1 MNSKQLREQRAAL
14 IGQLDAIVASAQAE
28 GRTLNSEES
37 VQFDKIDAE
46 AIELR
51 NNIERIE
58 KVEAAK
64 KEIAAKQEERAAAPQ
79 KVEGRAAFAKYLRS
93 GLGSLNAE
101 ERHALET
108 RGTDT
113 QIVGTDSLGGY
124 LVPEDFS
131 NILDVASKFTG
142 IVEQV
147 SQVINTN
154 SGALLPYPTVD
165 DTSVSGAILS
175 EATAPSVSDMT
186 FAAVNL
192 NAYNYS
198 SGIVKVSRQLLQDG
212 AFNLDAFLVD
222 ALGGRIARGTN
233 ADFTTGDGSSKPK
246 GVVAGSAA
254 GKTAASATAVTAAE
268 ILDLMYSVDPSYRNA
283 ANAGFMMKD
292 STLAAV
298 RKLGLGSANDF
309 PIFVPAMNPGEKD
322 MLYGKPIHINN
333 DMDAIATGKKTILF
347 GDFSKF
353 VVRVAGGLQFLRL
366 DERFADAL
374 VVGYIAYKRV
384 DSNILQANAIKHL
397 VQA

>member
-14 IGQLDAIVASAQAE
+14 IQGMDAIVTSAQAE

-51 NNIERIE
+51 NNIDRIE

-64 KEIAAKQEERAAAPQ
+64 KEIAAKQEQRADAPQ
-79 KVEGRAAFAKYLRS
+79 KVESRAAFAKYLRS
-93 GLGSLNAE
+93 GMGSLNSE
-101 ERHALET
+101 ERRSLET

-142 IVEQV
+142 VVEQV

-154 SGALLPYPTVD
+154 SGSLLPYPTVD

-175 EATAPSVSDMT
+175 EATAPAVSDMT
-186 FAAVNL
+186 FSAVNL

-233 ADFTTGDGSSKPK
+233 ASFTTGTGSSQPK
-246 GVVAGSAA
+246 GVVVGSAA
-254 GKTAASATAVTAAE
+254 GKTAASATAITAAE
-268 ILDLMYSVDPSYRNA
+268 LLDLMYSVDPSYRNA
-283 ANAGFMMKD
+283 AGAGFMMKD

-333 DMDAIATGKKTILF
+333 DMAAIATTNKTVLF

-366 DERFADAL
+366 DERYADAL

>member
-14 IGQLDAIVASAQAE
+14 IQGMDAIVTSAQAE

-51 NNIERIE
+51 NNIDRIE

-64 KEIAAKQEERAAAPQ
+64 KEIAAKQEQRADAPQ
-79 KVEGRAAFAKYLRS
+79 KVESRAAFAKYLRS
-93 GLGSLNAE
+93 GMGSLNSE
-101 ERHALET
+101 ERRSLET

-142 IVEQV
+142 VVEQV

-154 SGALLPYPTVD
+154 SGSLLPYPTVD

-175 EATAPSVSDMT
+175 EATAPAVSDMT
-186 FAAVNL
+186 FSAVNL

-233 ADFTTGDGSSKPK
+233 ASFTTGTGSSQPK
-246 GVVAGSAA
+246 GVVVGSAA

-283 ANAGFMMKD
+283 ASAGFMMKD

-333 DMDAIATGKKTILF
+333 DMAAIATTAKSILF

-374 VVGYIAYKRV
+374 IVGYIAYKRV

>member
-64 KEIAAKQEERAAAPQ
+64 KEIAAKQEERAATPQ

-142 IVEQV
+142 VVEQV

-154 SGALLPYPTVD
+154 SGSLLPYPTVD
-165 DTSVSGAILS
+165 DTSVSGALLS
-175 EATAPSVSDMT
+175 EATAPAVSDMT
-186 FAAVNL
+186 FSAVDL

-233 ADFTTGDGSSKPK
+233 AAFTTGTGSSQPK
-246 GVVAGSAA
+246 GVVTGAAA
-254 GKTAASATAVTAAE
+254 GKTAASATAITAAE
-268 ILDLMYSVDPSYRNA
+268 ILDLMYAVDPSYRNS

-333 DMDAIATGKKTILF
+333 DMDAIATAKKTILF
-347 GDFSKF
+347 GDWSKF

-366 DERFADAL
+366 DERYADAL

-384 DSNILQANAIKHL
+384 DSNILQANAIKYL

>member
-14 IGQLDAIVASAQAE
+14 IQGMDAIVTSAQAE

-51 NNIERIE
+51 NNIDRIE

-64 KEIAAKQEERAAAPQ
+64 KEIAAKQEQRADAPQ
-79 KVEGRAAFAKYLRS
+79 KVESRAAFAKYLRS
-93 GLGSLNAE
+93 GMGSLNSE
-101 ERHALET
+101 ERRSLET

-142 IVEQV
+142 VVEQV

-154 SGALLPYPTVD
+154 SGSLLPYPTVD

-175 EATAPSVSDMT
+175 EATAPAVSDMT
-186 FAAVNL
+186 FSAVNL

-233 ADFTTGDGSSKPK
+233 ASFTTGTGSSQPK
-246 GVVAGSAA
+246 GVVVGSAA

-283 ANAGFMMKD
+283 ASAGFMMKD

-333 DMDAIATGKKTILF
+333 DMAAIATTAKSILF

-366 DERFADAL
+366 DERYADAL

-384 DSNILQANAIKHL
+384 DSNTLQANAIKHL

>member
-14 IGQLDAIVASAQAE
+14 IEQMDAIVASAQAE

-37 VQFDKIDAE
+37 VSFDKIDAE

-93 GLGSLNAE
+93 GLGALNAE
-101 ERHALET
+101 ERNALET
-108 RGTDT
+108 RGTNT

-147 SQVINTN
+147 AQVINTN

-175 EATAPSVSDMT
+175 EATAPAVSDMT

>member
-14 IGQLDAIVASAQAE
+14 IEQMDAIVASAQAE

-37 VQFDKIDAE
+37 VSFDKIDAE

-93 GLGSLNAE
+93 GLGALNAE

-108 RGTDT
+108 RGTST

-175 EATAPSVSDMT
+175 EATAPAVSDMT
-186 FAAVNL
+186 FSAVNL

>member
-14 IGQLDAIVASAQAE
+14 IEQMDAIVASAQAE

-37 VQFDKIDAE
+37 VSFDKMDAD

-64 KEIAAKQEERAAAPQ
+64 KEIAAKKEERAATPE
-79 KVEGRAAFAKYLRS
+79 KVEGRAAFTKYLRS
-93 GLGSLNAE
+93 GLGALNAE
-101 ERHALET
+101 ERNALET
-108 RGTDT
+108 RGTST

-142 IVEQV
+142 VVEQV
-147 SQVINTN
+147 AQVINTN

-175 EATAPSVSDMT
+175 EATAPAVSDMT
-186 FAAVNL
+186 FSAVNL

-268 ILDLMYSVDPSYRNA
+268 LLDLMYSVDPSYRNA

-298 RKLGLGSANDF
+298 RKLGLGSSNDF
-309 PIFVPAMNPGEKD
+309 PIFVPAMNAGEKD

-333 DMDAIATGKKTILF
+333 DMDAIATAKKSVLF

-374 VVGYIAYKRV
+374 VVGFIAYKRV

>member
-14 IGQLDAIVASAQAE
+14 IEQMDAIVASAQAE

-37 VQFDKIDAE
+37 VSFDKIDAE

-93 GLGSLNAE
+93 GLGALNAE

-108 RGTDT
+108 RGTNT

-142 IVEQV
+142 VVEQV
-147 SQVINTN
+147 AQVINTN

>member
-14 IGQLDAIVASAQAE
+14 IQGMDAIVTSAQAE

-51 NNIERIE
+51 NNIDRIE

-64 KEIAAKQEERAAAPQ
+64 KEIAAKQEQRADAPQ
-79 KVEGRAAFAKYLRS
+79 KVESRAAFAKYLRS
-93 GLGSLNAE
+93 GMGALNAE

-142 IVEQV
+142 VVEQV

-154 SGALLPYPTVD
+154 SGSLLPYPTVD

-175 EATAPSVSDMT
+175 EATAPAVSDMT
-186 FAAVNL
+186 FSAVNL

-233 ADFTTGDGSSKPK
+233 ASFTTGTGSSQPK

-254 GKTAASATAVTAAE
+254 GKTAASATAITAAE
-268 ILDLMYSVDPSYRNA
+268 LLDLMYSVDPSYRNA
-283 ANAGFMMKD
+283 AGAGFMMKD

-333 DMDAIATGKKTILF
+333 DMAAIATTNKTVLF

-366 DERFADAL
+366 DERYADAL

>member
-14 IGQLDAIVASAQAE
+14 IERMDAIVASAQAE

-37 VQFDKIDAE
+37 VSFDKIDAE

-79 KVEGRAAFAKYLRS
+79 KVESRAAFAKYLRS
-93 GLGSLNAE
+93 GMGALNAE
-101 ERHALET
+101 ERHALEL

-142 IVEQV
+142 VVEQV
-147 SQVINTN
+147 AQVINTN

-175 EATAPSVSDMT
+175 EATAPAVSDMT
-186 FAAVNL
+186 FSAVNL

-233 ADFTTGDGSSKPK
+233 ASFTTGTGSSQPK
-246 GVVAGSAA
+246 GVVTGSAA
-254 GKTAASATAVTAAE
+254 GKTAASATAITAAE
-268 ILDLMYSVDPSYRNA
+268 LLDLMYSVDPSYRNA
-283 ANAGFMMKD
+283 AGAGFMMKD

-333 DMDAIATGKKTILF
+333 DMAAIATTNKTVLF

>member
-14 IGQLDAIVASAQAE
+14 IQGMDAIVTSAQAE

-51 NNIERIE
+51 NNIDRIE

-64 KEIAAKQEERAAAPQ
+64 KEIAAKQEQRADAPQ
-79 KVEGRAAFAKYLRS
+79 KVESRAAFAKYLRS
-93 GLGSLNAE
+93 GMGSLSSE
-101 ERHALET
+101 ERRSLET

-142 IVEQV
+142 VVEQV

-154 SGALLPYPTVD
+154 SGSLLPYPTVD

-175 EATAPSVSDMT
+175 EATAPAVSDMT
-186 FAAVNL
+186 FSAVNL

-233 ADFTTGDGSSKPK
+233 ASFTTGTGSSQPK
-246 GVVAGSAA
+246 GVVVGSAA

-283 ANAGFMMKD
+283 ASAGFMMKD

-333 DMDAIATGKKTILF
+333 DMAAIATTAKSILF

-374 VVGYIAYKRV
+374 IVGYIAYKRV

>member
-14 IGQLDAIVASAQAE
+14 IQGMDAIVTSTQAE

-51 NNIERIE
+51 NNIDRIE

-64 KEIAAKQEERAAAPQ
+64 KEIAAKQEQRADAPQ
-79 KVEGRAAFAKYLRS
+79 KVESRAAFAKYLRS
-93 GLGSLNAE
+93 GMGSLNSE
-101 ERHALET
+101 ERYSLET

-142 IVEQV
+142 VVEQV

-154 SGALLPYPTVD
+154 SGSLLPYPTVD

-175 EATAPSVSDMT
+175 EATAPAVSDMT
-186 FAAVNL
+186 FSAVNL

-233 ADFTTGDGSSKPK
+233 ASFTTGTGSSQPK
-246 GVVAGSAA
+246 GVVVGSAA

-283 ANAGFMMKD
+283 ASAGFMMKD

-333 DMDAIATGKKTILF
+333 DMAAIATTAKSILF

-374 VVGYIAYKRV
+374 IVGYIAYKRV

>member
-14 IGQLDAIVASAQAE
+14 IQGMDAIVTSAQAE

-51 NNIERIE
+51 NNIDRIE

-64 KEIAAKQEERAAAPQ
+64 KEIAAKQEQRADAPQ
-79 KVEGRAAFAKYLRS
+79 KVESRAAFAKYLRS
-93 GLGSLNAE
+93 GMGSLNSE
-101 ERHALET
+101 ERRSLET

-131 NILDVASKFTG
+131 NILDVASSFTG

-154 SGALLPYPTVD
+154 SGSLLPYPTVD

-175 EATAPSVSDMT
+175 EATAPAVSDMT
-186 FAAVNL
+186 FSAVNL

-233 ADFTTGDGSSKPK
+233 ASFTTGTGSSQPK
-246 GVVAGSAA
+246 GVVVGSAA

-283 ANAGFMMKD
+283 ASAGFMMKD

-333 DMDAIATGKKTILF
+333 DMAAIATTAKSILF

-374 VVGYIAYKRV
+374 IVGYIAYKRV
-384 DSNILQANAIKHL
+384 DSNILQSNAIKYL

>member
-1 MNSKQLREQRAAL
+1 
-14 IGQLDAIVASAQAE
+14 
-28 GRTLNSEES
+28 
-37 VQFDKIDAE
+37 
-46 AIELR
+46 
-51 NNIERIE
+51 
-58 KVEAAK
+58 
-64 KEIAAKQEERAAAPQ
+64 
-79 KVEGRAAFAKYLRS
+79 
-93 GLGSLNAE
+93 
-101 ERHALET
+101 
-108 RGTDT
+108 
-113 QIVGTDSLGGY
+113 
-124 LVPEDFS
+124 
-131 NILDVASKFTG
+131 
-142 IVEQV
+142 
-147 SQVINTN
+147 
-154 SGALLPYPTVD
+154 
-165 DTSVSGAILS
+165 
-175 EATAPSVSDMT
+175 MT

>member
-1 MNSKQLREQRAAL
+1 
-14 IGQLDAIVASAQAE
+14 
-28 GRTLNSEES
+28 
-37 VQFDKIDAE
+37 
-46 AIELR
+46 LR

-79 KVEGRAAFAKYLRS
+79 KVESRAAFAKYLRS
-93 GLGSLNAE
+93 GMGALNAE

-142 IVEQV
+142 VVEQV
-147 SQVINTN
+147 AQVINTN

-175 EATAPSVSDMT
+175 EATAPAVSDMT
-186 FAAVNL
+186 FSAVNL

-233 ADFTTGDGSSKPK
+233 ASFTTGSGSSQPK
-246 GVVAGSAA
+246 GVVVGSAA
-254 GKTAASATAVTAAE
+254 GKTAASATAITAAE
-268 ILDLMYSVDPSYRNA
+268 LLDLMYSVDPSYRNA
-283 ANAGFMMKD
+283 AGAGFMMKD

-298 RKLGLGSANDF
+298 RKLGLGSSNDF

-333 DMDAIATGKKTILF
+333 DMAAIATTNKTVLF

-366 DERFADAL
+366 DERYADAL

>member
-14 IGQLDAIVASAQAE
+14 IEQMDAIVASAQAE

-37 VQFDKIDAE
+37 VSFDKIDAE

-93 GLGSLNAE
+93 GIGALNAE
-101 ERHALET
+101 ERHALEL
-108 RGTDT
+108 RGTNT

-147 SQVINTN
+147 AQVINTN

-165 DTSVSGAILS
+165 DTSVSGALLS
-175 EATAPSVSDMT
+175 EATAPAVSDMT
-186 FAAVNL
+186 FSAVNL

-283 ANAGFMMKD
+283 SNAGFMMKD

>member
-14 IGQLDAIVASAQAE
+14 IEQMDAIVASAQAE

-37 VQFDKIDAE
+37 VTFDKIDAE

-101 ERHALET
+101 ERNALEL
-108 RGTDT
+108 RGTNT

-142 IVEQV
+142 VVEQV
-147 SQVINTN
+147 AQVINTN

-175 EATAPSVSDMT
+175 EATAPAVSDMT
-186 FAAVNL
+186 FSAVNL

-333 DMDAIATGKKTILF
+333 DMAAIATGNKTILF

>member
-14 IGQLDAIVASAQAE
+14 IEQMDAIVASAQAE

-37 VQFDKIDAE
+37 VSFDKIDAE

-93 GLGSLNAE
+93 GIGALNAE
-101 ERHALET
+101 ERHALEL
-108 RGTDT
+108 RGTNT

-175 EATAPSVSDMT
+175 EATAPAVSDMT

-366 DERFADAL
+366 DERFADSL
-374 VVGYIAYKRV
+374 VVGYLAYKRV

>member
-14 IGQLDAIVASAQAE
+14 IEQMDAIVASAQAE

-37 VQFDKIDAE
+37 VSFDKIDAE

-93 GLGSLNAE
+93 GLGALNAE

-108 RGTDT
+108 RGTST

>member
-14 IGQLDAIVASAQAE
+14 IEQMDAIVASAQAE

-37 VQFDKIDAE
+37 VSFDKIDAE

-101 ERHALET
+101 ERNALEL
-108 RGTDT
+108 RGTNT

-142 IVEQV
+142 VVEQV
-147 SQVINTN
+147 AQVINTN

-165 DTSVSGAILS
+165 DTSVSGALLS
-175 EATAPSVSDMT
+175 EATAPAVSDMT
-186 FAAVNL
+186 FSAVNL

-212 AFNLDAFLVD
+212 AFDLDAFLVD

-283 ANAGFMMKD
+283 PNAGFMMKD

-333 DMDAIATGKKTILF
+333 DMDAIATAKKTILF

>member
-14 IGQLDAIVASAQAE
+14 IEQMDAIVASAQAE

-37 VQFDKIDAE
+37 VTFDKIDAE

-93 GLGSLNAE
+93 GLGALNAE
-101 ERHALET
+101 ERQALET
-108 RGTDT
+108 RGTST

-142 IVEQV
+142 VVEQV
-147 SQVINTN
+147 AQVINTN

-175 EATAPSVSDMT
+175 EATAPAVSDMT

>member
-14 IGQLDAIVASAQAE
+14 IEQMDAIVASAQAE

-37 VQFDKIDAE
+37 VSFDKIDAE

-93 GLGSLNAE
+93 GLGALNAE
-101 ERHALET
+101 ERNALET
-108 RGTDT
+108 RGTNT

-322 MLYGKPIHINN
+322 MLYGKPIHTNN
-333 DMDAIATGKKTILF
+333 DMDAIATGKKSILF